1 MDTFRWLSTVVSMI
15 LGLGIAR
22 LLTGGVAL
30 FHARHSMRFDW
41 IPLAWAFAVFIQQI
55 GLWWS
60 LEELATIVPKWSLV
74 GFLMLVALVLVLF
87 LAAAL
92 VMPPID
98 LSRTEVLRDLFEAD
112 GRWALLMLAAFN
124 TLALFANMIFW
135 HQPLMSLDVGLN
147 ALLAGLAVVTFVGR
161 RPVQAVATVSYVAI
175 VIVTIALVAPS
186 AQ

>member
-1 MDTFRWLSTVVSMI
+1 MDTFRWLSTVVSII

-22 LLTGGVAL
+22 LLTGAVAL
-30 FHARHSMRFDW
+30 FHARYSVRFDW
-41 IPLAWAFAVFIQQI
+41 IPLTWAFAVFIQQI
-55 GLWWS
+55 GFWWS
-60 LEELATIVPKWSLV
+60 LEELASIVPKWTLV
-74 GFLMLVALVLVLF
+74 SFLMLVALVLVLF

-98 LSRTEVLRDLFEAD
+98 HNRTEFLRDFFEAD

-124 TLALFANMIFW
+124 ILALMANRVFW
-135 HQPLMSLDVGLN
+135 HQPIMSLDVGFN
-147 ALLAGLAVVTFVGR
+147 ALLAGLAIATFLGR
-161 RPVQAVATVSYVAI
+161 RPMQAAATVAYVAT